1 MTVNGEP
8 IESAEHLEQVIANM
22 PDNVKEFFRLLYKP
36 NN

>member
-8 IESAEHLEQVIANM
+8 IQSVEHLEQVIANM
-22 PDNVKEFFRLLYKP
+22 PDAVKDFFRLLYKP